1 MIFSLSNS
9 WLSLVMSTG
18 FATKFILVFLLLLT
32 IACLTILINRY
43 VILREHKRHIEGAV
57 AALNNIRTFDDII
70 ALASVLKGSYPGV
83 IVKKATICAIEAIKA
98 REQGCEV
105 NAYQFTQELHMTLE
119 QTVLDLSQDLDEYLP
134 VLSISAASSPLIGLL
149 GTVLGLIN
157 SFVAISKLHMATIVV
172 VAPGIAE
179 ALITTFAGVFVA
191 VLSLF
196 AYQYIQS
203 QVRSVERQL
212 FSFSDIIEQLIKK
225 VIIS

>member
-1 MIFSLSNS
+1 M
-9 WLSLVMSTG
+9 
-18 FATKFILVFLLLLT
+18 LT
-32 IACLTILINRY
+32 IACLTIVINRY
-43 VILREHKRHIEGAV
+43 VILREHKAHLQGATT
-57 AALNNIRTFDDII
+57 ALNNVRTFDDII

-83 IVKKATICAIEAIKA
+83 IVKKATISAIEAIKA
-98 REQGCEV
+98 REQGQAV

-119 QTVLDLSQDLDEYLP
+119 QTVLELSQDLDEYVPL
-134 VLSISAASSPLIGLL
+134 LSISAASSPLIGLL

-196 AYQYIQS
+196 AYQYIKS
-203 QVRSVERQL
+203 DIRSVERQL
-212 FSFSDIIEQLIKK
+212 FSFSDAVEQLIKK
-225 VIIS
+225 AIIS